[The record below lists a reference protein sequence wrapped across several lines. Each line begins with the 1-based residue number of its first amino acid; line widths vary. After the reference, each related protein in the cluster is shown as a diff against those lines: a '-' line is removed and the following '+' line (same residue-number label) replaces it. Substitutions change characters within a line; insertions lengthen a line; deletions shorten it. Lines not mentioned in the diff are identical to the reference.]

1 MNCRGFFCSSVLL
14 PCILVA
20 LGGAAC
26 SSSSTST
33 TAPAGGQDA
42 SGGDAATIDAAKV
55 DSSADATAASGISG
69 TWSSNFGG
77 YEEISDKAWNDMIV
91 TKLDLATRIAITQNS
106 ASDKYNP
113 GKFNKIVFTTPKD
126 GSFYYCYVDFG
137 LGSADLAEAS
147 TKTADD
153 GKPEKT
159 GCGGF
164 SWAKLTHADPIAI
177 SGSWTNGFGEKEVIS
192 SRTWNAMMVSLFDN
206 QKRWAI
212 TQNPPDDK
220 YNPSKYSKLVWTVPS
235 AAGFYYCT
243 VDYGLD
249 SLTLAQDSTK
259 TADDSKPDKGGCAG
273 FSWTKVSP

>member
-1 MNCRGFFCSSVLL
+1 MNLRSFFRSSALL
-14 PCILVA
+14 PCLLLA

-26 SSSSTST
+26 SSST
-33 TAPAGGQDA
+33 TTPAASAGPDV
-42 SGGDAATIDAAKV
+42 SGGDGAAADTVKGDGGTDA
-55 DSSADATAASGISG
+55 SAPAGISG

-91 TKLDLATRIAITQNS
+91 TKLDLAGRIAITQNS

-113 GKFNKIVFTTPKD
+113 SKFNKIAFTAPKD

-153 GKPEKT
+153 SKPDKS
-159 GCGGF
+159 GCAGF
-164 SWAKLTHADPIAI
+164 PWAKLTRTDPIDIA
-177 SGSWTNGFGEKEVIS
+177 GTWTNGFGEKENIS

-212 TQNPPDDK
+212 TQNPPDDP
-220 YNPSKYSKLVWTVPS
+220 YNPSKYSKLVWTAPS
-235 AAGFYYCT
+235 ASGFYYCT
-243 VDYGLD
+243 VEFGQDTLA
-249 SLTLAQDSTK
+249 LAQDTTK